1 VAARDGSKGVS
12 VNDTDA
18 RMNGSR
24 WGGRRGRYVGLI
36 TDRDSW
42 ADRALAGLS
51 TNGTIYERV
60 DWGSAVSLEEP
71 AAGML
76 ADITPPFAARLQ
88 LLRGWAARAWQPAC
102 VCCLVPESGAADVL
116 AELAE
121 LGYSTVLPASMRD
134 HDWEE
139 IRRRLD
145 LIRGKKAWL
154 VPQIAGA
161 LDCYDLAVIEAL
173 EVALDILP
181 AQTTVK
187 AWVRELGLPRR
198 QRLES
203 LLAKR
208 GLPPPKEVL
217 EWLRLA
223 RVIESSAAY
232 GVRPTRRQ
240 LAEEFRYPDADYLG
254 RRAKKM
260 TGRTLGALLGSGVGG
275 VLEVMAERVA

>member
-1 VAARDGSKGVS
+1 VK
-12 VNDTDA
+12 DTDA
-18 RMNGSR
+18 WMNGRR

-36 TDRDSW
+36 TDRDAW

-51 TNGTIYERV
+51 TNGTIYERL
-60 DWGSAVSLEEP
+60 DWGSAVSLKEP

-76 ADITPPFAARLQ
+76 VDVTPPFAARLQ

-102 VCCLVPESGAADVL
+102 ICCLVPEFGAADAL
-116 AELAE
+116 AELGD
-121 LGYSTVLPASMRD
+121 LGYSTVLPASTRD
-134 HDWEE
+134 HDWQD

-145 LIRGKKAWL
+145 LICGKQAWL
-154 VPQIAGA
+154 VPQIARA
-161 LDCYDLAVIEAL
+161 LDCYDLPLIEAL
-173 EVALDILP
+173 EAALDILP
-181 AQTTVK
+181 AETTVK

-208 GLPPPKEVL
+208 GLPPPKEIL

-223 RVIESSAAY
+223 RVIESSAACCA
-232 GVRPTRRQ
+232 RPTRRQ
-240 LAEEFRYPDADYLG
+240 LAEEFQYPDADYLG

-275 VLEVMAERVA
+275 VLEIMAERVA